1 MSDGAGD
8 RDPLLREQR
17 SDAGARD
24 IHAQMFGRGAGNR
37 EQLAVPRA
45 EFRSYY
51 GRAVLKT
58 PVWEWKIAAYLFAG
72 GLSAGSAL
80 LAAGADLSGRPGLR
94 RAGRLG
100 ALASLLASMYFLIA
114 DLGRPERFHHMLRV
128 AKPSSPMSVG
138 TWILAAYGPG
148 AALAAAA
155 ELMPGPLRRTRL
167 GRLVARLAR
176 PAGLSAAAV
185 APGVAS
191 YTAVLL
197 SQTAV
202 PAWREAHPYLPFV
215 FTGSAAASGG
225 GLGMLLAPPGE
236 AGPARRMAVLGA
248 GLEVAASRLLER
260 RLGLVAEAYTTGKAH
275 RERKWAEYLT
285 VGGAL
290 GTLAVGR
297 SRPAAAVCGLALLVG
312 SGFQRFGVF
321 HAGVESTR
329 DPKYV
334 VVPQRERLD
343 AGRPA
348 RGDDRGGPQF
358 PRFVAGVR
366 VARAAVARVLTRS
379 ATGAP

>member
-1 MSDGAGD
+1 MTEG
-8 RDPLLREQR
+8 R
-17 SDAGARD
+17 SDAGAKD
-24 IHAQMFGRGAGNR
+24 VHAQMFSHGRGGGR

-72 GLSAGSAL
+72 GLSGGSAL
-80 LAAGADLSGRPGLR
+80 LAAGADLTGRPALR
-94 RAGRLG
+94 RATRLG
-100 ALASLLASMYFLIA
+100 ALASLLASMYFLVS

-148 AALAAAA
+148 AGLAAVA
-155 ELMPGPLRRTRL
+155 EVMPAWLRRSWP
-167 GRLVARLAR
+167 GKLVAALAR
-176 PAGLSAAAV
+176 PAGLSAAAF

-225 GLGMLLAPPGE
+225 GLGMLLTPVAQ
-236 AGPARRMAVLGA
+236 AGPARRMGVLGA

-260 RLGLVAEAYTTGKAH
+260 RLGLSAEAYTTGKAH
-275 RERKWAEYLT
+275 RLRQWAEYLT

-290 GTLAVGR
+290 GTVAAGR
-297 SRPAAAVCGLALLVG
+297 NRAAAAASGLALLAG
-312 SGFQRFGVF
+312 SVLQRFGVF
-321 HAGVESTR
+321 EAGVESTR

-348 RGDDRGGPQF
+348 RGDDRPPQF
-358 PRFVAGVR
+358 PRVVAA
-366 VARAAVARVLTRS
+366 ARGLRS
-379 ATGAP
+379 AAGRVIAAL